1 MPDTVAPTGPRTPD
15 FDDSA
20 HEALSTRYVDVDA
33 LPWINTAYDGI
44 EMKILFQDEMRG
56 LMTALFRWQPGAR
69 LPMHEHVD
77 IEQSFVLEGS
87 LIDHE
92 GTCTKGQFAWRPAG
106 STHDAWTEEG
116 CLIYATFQKPNI
128 FLEDPDSTPRKN

>member
-1 MPDTVAPTGPRTPD
+1 MPNTVAPTGPHTPN
-15 FDDSA
+15 FDDSDY
-20 HEALSTRYVDVDA
+20 EALSTRYVDVDA
-33 LPWINTAYDGI
+33 LPWMDTVYEGI
-44 EMKILFQDEMRG
+44 DMKILFKDETRG

-87 LIDHE
+87 LMDHE
-92 GTCTKGQFAWRPAG
+92 GSCSKGQFAWRPAG

-116 CLIYATFQKPNI
+116 CLIYATFQRPNK
-128 FLEDPDSTPRKN
+128 FLEGPEAE

>member
-20 HEALSTRYVDVDA
+20 HEALSTRYVDVDT

-44 EMKILFQDEMRG
+44 EMKILFQDETRG

-92 GTCTKGQFAWRPAG
+92 GICTKGQFAWRPAG

-128 FLEDPDSTPRKN
+128 FLEGPDSTPQKN

>member
-1 MPDTVAPTGPRTPD
+1 MPDSMTPAGPHTPN

-20 HEALSTRYVDVDA
+20 HGPSSTRYVDVNA
-33 LPWINTAYDGI
+33 LPWIDTVYDGI
-44 EMKILFQDEMRG
+44 DMKILFKDEARG

-87 LIDHE
+87 LEDHE
-92 GTCTKGQFAWRPAG
+92 GICAKGQFAWRPAG
-106 STHDAWTEEG
+106 STHDAWTKEG
-116 CLIYATFQKPNI
+116 CLIYATFQSPNK
-128 FLEDPDSTPRKN
+128 FLEGPEAG